1 MNKLAYIKYSQKE
14 ANQKIWSSLMNKY
27 ELLKKKN
34 TLLAHLWFPLACILF
49 GFVAI
54 LSWISFLTLLFKD
67 IQFTP
72 HYMRTVIE
80 YNNMSKEEEKE
91 YLGNQFSEYKNRV
104 SYGNLST
111 EKQSQ
116 INTTFD
122 LLFKVNTNKFDKV
135 REPELQALQPE
146 IIIKD
151 FKSTLNEKQIEI
163 LVECINKIKVLD
175 TVMTIDIVQ
184 QILSCT
190 TKQPLK
196 IASKKNKLLIYLFN
210 ELNKRCYITSSWQAV
225 CAQNKIFLTSEKG
238 VFLNQDNI
246 SSTVS
251 TNQDYPPKDSHIID
265 KYIKELQ
272 EH

>member
-14 ANQKIWSSLMNKY
+14 ANQKIWDSLMEKY
-27 ELLKKKN
+27 KPLKKKN
-34 TLLAHLWFPLACILF
+34 ALLAYLWLPFACILF
-49 GFVAI
+49 GFVSI
-54 LSWISFLTLLFKD
+54 FSWVSFFTLLLKD

-80 YNNMSKEEEKE
+80 YNNMNREKEKE
-91 YLGNQFSEYKNRV
+91 YLDKQYSEYKNRV
-104 SYGNLST
+104 SYGNFST

-116 INTTFD
+116 INAIFD
-122 LLFKVNTNKFDKV
+122 LLYKENAGKFDKTPIP
-135 REPELQALQPE
+135 RPTLQSE
-146 IIIKD
+146 ITIKD
-151 FKSTLNEKQIEI
+151 FKSTLNKKQIEL
-163 LVECINKIKVLD
+163 LVECIDKIKVLEI
-175 TVMTIDIVQ
+175 TVTIDTMQ

-210 ELNKRCYITSSWQAV
+210 ELNKRCYITNNWQAV

-238 VFLNQDNI
+238 IFLNQDII
-246 SSTVS
+246 STTVN
-251 TNQDYPPKDSHIID
+251 TFQTDPPKDSHIID
-265 KYIKELQ
+265 NYFKQLQ

>member
-1 MNKLAYIKYSQKE
+1 MN
-14 ANQKIWSSLMNKY
+14 
-27 ELLKKKN
+27 
-34 TLLAHLWFPLACILF
+34 
-49 GFVAI
+49 
-54 LSWISFLTLLFKD
+54 
-67 IQFTP
+67 
-72 HYMRTVIE
+72 
-80 YNNMSKEEEKE
+80 KEEEKE
-91 YLGNQFSEYKNRV
+91 YLDNQFSEYKNRV

-116 INTTFD
+116 IDTTFD
-122 LLFKVNTNKFDKV
+122 LLFKVNTDKFDKV
-135 REPELQALQPE
+135 PEPELQAPQPE

-151 FKSTLNEKQIEI
+151 FKSTLNEKQIET
-163 LVECINKIKVLD
+163 LVECVNKIKILD
-175 TVMTIDIVQ
+175 TAMTIDIMQ

-190 TKQPLK
+190 TKQPLR

>member
-1 MNKLAYIKYSQKE
+1 MKKLAYIKYSQKE
-14 ANQKIWSSLMNKY
+14 ANQKIWNSLMNKY

-34 TLLAHLWFPLACILF
+34 TFFAYLWFPVACIIL
-49 GFVAI
+49 GFVAVF
-54 LSWISFLTLLFKD
+54 SWISFLTLLFKD

-80 YNNMSKEEEKE
+80 YNEMDNEQEKE
-91 YLGNQFSEYKNRV
+91 YLEKQFSEYKNRV

-122 LLFKVNTNKFDKV
+122 LLFKENTDKFDKTPV
-135 REPELQALQPE
+135 PQPIQLPE
-146 IIIKD
+146 ITIKD
-151 FKSTLNEKQIEI
+151 FRSTLNETQIEI
-163 LVECINKIKVLD
+163 LMECINEIKVLESD
-175 TVMTIDIVQ
+175 VTIDFVK

-190 TKQPLK
+190 TKQPLE
-196 IASKKNKLLIYLFN
+196 IARKKNKLLIYLFN
-210 ELNKRCYITSSWQAV
+210 ELYKHCYITNSWQAV
-225 CAQNKIFLTSEKG
+225 CAQNKIFLTSEKKI
-238 VFLNQDNI
+238 FLNQDII
-246 SSTVS
+246 STTVN
-251 TNQDYPPKDSHIID
+251 TFQDYPPKDSHIID

>member
-34 TLLAHLWFPLACILF
+34 TFLAHLWFPLACILF

-91 YLGNQFSEYKNRV
+91 YLDQQFSVYKNRV

-190 TKQPLK
+190 TKQPLR

-225 CAQNKIFLTSEKG
+225 CAQIRYSLH
-238 VFLNQDNI
+238 
-246 SSTVS
+246 
-251 TNQDYPPKDSHIID
+251 PK
-265 KYIKELQ
+265 KVYF
-272 EH
+272 